1 MEKQMPENSLEQLR
15 KELRIT
21 RVVCIVSSVLT
32 SALLLGGI
40 LLYGQMRP
48 VLELTKETGPIIE
61 ELAELDIES
70 VNMTLEQVGN
80 TLGSVDWKEVS
91 NAIESV
97 DWQQVSDTIGELDVE
112 TFNNAVEDLDTKE
125 FSKAIERLNKVIDV
139 LEGWGDKL
147 GSIKG
152 IFG

>member
-1 MEKQMPENSLEQLR
+1 MEKQMPENILEQLR

-21 RVVCIVSSVLT
+21 RVVGIVSSVLT
-32 SALLLGGI
+32 GALLFGGI
-40 LLYGQMRP
+40 VLYGQMRP
-48 VLELTKETGPIIE
+48 VLELAKETGSIIE

-112 TFNNAVEDLDTKE
+112 AFNNAVEDLDTKE

-139 LEGWGDKL
+139 LEGWGEKL

-152 IFG
+152 IF

>member
-40 LLYGQMRP
+40 FLYGQMRP
-48 VLELTKETGPIIE
+48 VLELAKENGPMIE

-112 TFNNAVEDLDTKE
+112 AFNNAVEDLDTKE

>member
-48 VLELTKETGPIIE
+48 VLEMTKETGPIIE

-112 TFNNAVEDLDTKE
+112 AFNNAVEDLDTKE

>member
-40 LLYGQMRP
+40 FLYGQMRP